1 MAPSTDVCD
10 CCSKPFF
17 GKQKYARCTDCSKR
31 AHVKCLSADRDG
43 THHLASGVSDFRC
56 KSCISPHADSRPNED
71 LDESAEGHVSPHAGG
86 RPNGEFAGS
95 AEAELA
101 AAGPLLATEGDDLSP
116 FSGDLLD
123 DRLPAD
129 ADPTSRLL
137 HRLLTSA
144 LDGISFLTDQVAA
157 LREENRRLQSDLAYY
172 GEDGSVYL
180 VERMENLITCM
191 CIPVSPAELENLLLS
206 HHDEITEVAVVG
218 LPHQEYGQVAAAFI
232 ALNKPHRLPENSIR
246 EMFLNTVLGFITEAT
261 NIERALHA
269 RASHYQRPPG
279 FAALSPSSCSIPDIR
294 DIIRDVVREEIKKF
308 LPAAPQPAS
317 LSIAEV
323 VREEVQRAF
332 HPEAPASAA
341 VPEEPSLTYAAIAR
355 RPAPAAQQYSTPP
368 RRVLPEPQTFRRREG
383 QPEFVRTEHP
393 TPRKTDVWRTADRR
407 PLCYHCGEA
416 DHIYRSCPYRRLGL
430 RGFHPNDPRPRCRR
444 RSLGLTLSGPANG
457 VVRL

>member
-56 KSCISPHADSRPNED
+56 KSCISPHADGRPNED

-86 RPNGEFAGS
+86 RPNGEFTGS

-157 LREENRRLQSDLAYY
+157 LRKENRRLQSECTKRFDLHSM
-172 GEDGSVYL
+172 G
-180 VERMENLITCM
+180 
-191 CIPVSPAELENLLLS
+191 LLRAIRG
-206 HHDEITEVAVVG
+206 DVG
-218 LPHQEYGQVAAAFI
+218 Q
-232 ALNKPHRLPENSIR
+232 
-246 EMFLNTVLGFITEAT
+246 
-261 NIERALHA
+261 
-269 RASHYQRPPG
+269 
-279 FAALSPSSCSIPDIR
+279 
-294 DIIRDVVREEIKKF
+294 IRDVLRVPRFRHSAAPPASSPSGTPSSKKRGGAEKKPA
-308 LPAAPQPAS
+308 LPATGVNARRSSRPLASIPPAS
-317 LSIAEV
+317 PPCLTPVPDPVRDTPVASTMCPITPATPGVIVPGSSDFAARAPCADLRRETSFGGTPSWGAPENASFSSVLSPESKGKEIFVTRLDPRTTSADMVRHLKSVGVTPLQCLRLKTRHASYASFYIAV
-323 VREEVQRAF
+323 DTPSF
-332 HPEAPASAA
+332 HALADPYLWPSAC
-341 VPEEPSLTYAAIAR
+341 YF
-355 RPAPAAQQYSTPP
+355 
-368 RRVLPEPQTFRRREG
+368 QTFRGNFRDEMI
-383 QPEFVRTEHP
+383 HP
-393 TPRKTDVWRTADRR
+393 SDIA
-407 PLCYHCGEA
+407 
-416 DHIYRSCPYRRLGL
+416 
-430 RGFHPNDPRPRCRR
+430 
-444 RSLGLTLSGPANG
+444 
-457 VVRL
+457 